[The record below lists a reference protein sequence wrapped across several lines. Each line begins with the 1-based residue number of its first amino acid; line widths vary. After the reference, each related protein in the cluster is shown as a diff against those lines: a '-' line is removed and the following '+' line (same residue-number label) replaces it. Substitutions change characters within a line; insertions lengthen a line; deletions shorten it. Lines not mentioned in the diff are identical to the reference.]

1 MEESAASAR
10 YETSIAP
17 APMRL
22 SQELGNTIGRA
33 SVPTGSDLLDDLSS
47 AQRWLDDTVAAWCSF
62 HGEPAPTI
70 TLTAADLDQLRALR
84 SDLRVVLGAAPGP
97 SARNRISAAATVS
110 VGINSARLSPSGT
123 GVAWL
128 ASAVGLECLLAVE
141 HGELRRLK
149 LCRSASCGVV
159 FYDRSKNNS
168 RVWHDVGR
176 CGNAANV
183 RAYRARQSRLL
194 TGAPR

>member
-1 MEESAASAR
+1 
-10 YETSIAP
+10 
-17 APMRL
+17 MRL
-22 SQELGNTIGRA
+22 SQELGNTIART
-33 SVPTGSDLLDDLSS
+33 SVPMGSDLLAELDT

-62 HGEPAPTI
+62 HNEPAPSI
-70 TLTAADLDQLRALR
+70 VLSAADLDQLRALR
-84 SDLRVVLGAAPGP
+84 TDLRVVLGGASGPAA
-97 SARNRISAAATVS
+97 SARNRITATATVS
-110 VGINSARLSPSGT
+110 VGINSARLSPAGSGVT
-123 GVAWL
+123 WL

-149 LCRSASCGVV
+149 LCRSATCGVV

-194 TGAPR
+194 TGSSH